1 MFDMKSE
8 LLRLASL
15 CITNDTLSAVHS
27 YLLFIIYL
35 SCASLFHVRPKQL
48 SYSFTKDIFL
58 SSVYLGTYP
67 VPLVESWCQ
76 FLRQAQTQIR

>member
-8 LLRLASL
+8 LLWLASL
-15 CITNDTLSAVHS
+15 YITNDTLSAVHS

-35 SCASLFHVRPKQL
+35 SCASLVHVRPKQL

-58 SSVYLGTYP
+58 SSVYVGTS
-67 VPLVESWCQ
+67 LVESWCQ